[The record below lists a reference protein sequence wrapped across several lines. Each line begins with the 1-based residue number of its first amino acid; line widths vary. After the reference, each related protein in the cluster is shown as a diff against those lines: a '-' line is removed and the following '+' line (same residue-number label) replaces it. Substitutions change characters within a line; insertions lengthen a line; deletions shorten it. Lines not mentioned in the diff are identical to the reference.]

1 MTNVNIIQDPYQNS
15 PREWV
20 VALLLCLFFGWLG
33 VHRFYVGKIGTGVLL
48 FFSSAILI
56 GFFWAFIDLI
66 MIACATF
73 RDKEGRKID
82 YSSSTG
88 VSNVSHTVVD
98 TSADNSSSDK
108 KSSDKKFDVHVA
120 TELKELHSLKDE
132 GILTETEFNKKKK
145 QLLNL

>member
-1 MTNVNIIQDPYQNS
+1 MTNVNIIHDPYQKQNQNS
-15 PREWV
+15 DREWV
-20 VALLLCLFFGWLG
+20 IALLLCLFFGWLG
-33 VHRFYVGKIGTGVLL
+33 VHRFYVGKIGTGLL
-48 FFSSAILI
+48 LMFSSAILI

-66 MIACATF
+66 MIACSAF

-82 YSSSTG
+82 YRSSGG

-108 KSSDKKFDVHVA
+108 KFDVHVA
-120 TELKELHSLKDE
+120 TELKELSALKKE
-132 GILTETEFNKKKK
+132 GILTEAEFNKKKK